1 MKNLITK
8 IALTIVLVAMN
19 IMPVQAKGVTPPT
32 PYEHIPVDTFIAG
45 FPSEAFIMLG
55 LIAYIVGTVYI
66 FNSALLKESVK

>member
-1 MKNLITK
+1 MKNLLLK
-8 IALTIVLVAMN
+8 IMLSVLLVMTN
-19 IMPVQAKGVTPPT
+19 LVPVHAKGVST

-66 FNSALLKESVK
+66 FNSALLRQTIK